1 MNSGMLRLITV
12 LLVCGVIM
20 GAGAVASAQRSKAL
34 VRLETN
40 MGDIVL
46 ELDADKAPATVAN
59 FLEYVRDG
67 FYDGLIFHRVIEKF
81 MIQGGGMGP
90 DMREKDTRD
99 PIQNEADNGLSNT
112 VYTVAMARTMAP
124 HSATAQFF
132 INVKDNLFLD
142 HKSKDM
148 NGWGYAVF
156 GRVVE
161 GTDVVDAI
169 KSVPTTTRGF
179 DQDVPVEPVVIE
191 RAMVVDGG

>member
-1 MNSGMLRLITV
+1 M
-12 LLVCGVIM
+12 
-20 GAGAVASAQRSKAL
+20 
-34 VRLETN
+34 VRLKTN

-46 ELDADKAPATVAN
+46 EMDEEKAPVTVAN
-59 FLEYVRDG
+59 FLEYVREG
-67 FYDGLIFHRVIEKF
+67 FYDGLIFHRVIENF

-90 DMREKDTRD
+90 DMQEKETRD
-99 PIQNEADNGLSNT
+99 PIENEADNGLSNEA
-112 VYTVAMARTMAP
+112 YTVAMARTMAP

-161 GTDVVDAI
+161 GREVVDAI
-169 KSVPTTTRGF
+169 KSVATATRGF
-179 DQDVPVEPVVIE
+179 DGDVPVDPVVIE
-191 RAMVVDGG
+191 QAVVVGEE